1 MVLRLCWS
9 CSRSPTSPGRPCG
22 GTVCYEVVMI
32 GDQPQT
38 VPALLLAAA
47 REFGSNLALV
57 DGATRC
63 DFAALADA
71 SLCVSAALAEY
82 GVRPGDRVGIWA
94 PNSSEWV
101 VAALGAACAGAVL
114 VPVNTRAKG
123 EEAAELLRRAR
134 CRLLFTTRGFLGA
147 DYPEM
152 LLESGVDLSIIERT
166 VLLSG
171 DVGTNE
177 LSWAALIAVAGS
189 RRHVASVDAD
199 DISHVQFTSG
209 TTGRPKG
216 AMLRHRAL
224 CGTTRDWVT
233 NVGLVAGDR
242 YCIVSPLF
250 HVSGHKTGV
259 LACLTAGATMY
270 PQATFDP
277 VAVMET
283 VQRERITVLPG
294 PPTIYQTLLAHP
306 RRVEFDLTSLRL
318 AVTGAASIPP
328 VLVEQMMSELGFRE
342 VITAYGITETT
353 GVVTMCRPGDEVT
366 LIAESSGRAVDSV
379 EVRIVTPDGD
389 EAPSG
394 ATGEIL
400 VRGYNVMAGYLD
412 DDAATQAAVDAEG
425 WFHSGDVGWVDD
437 RGNLRI
443 TDRLGDVFIVGGFN
457 AYPAEIEAVMTRH
470 AGIAQ
475 VAVIGEPDERLGEV
489 GCAFVVRRLGGNA
502 DALLTETVLLDWCRE
517 RLANYKVPR
526 RAIFVDAL
534 PQNASGKVLKHE
546 LRALGARVGLFSNR
560 NEPGDAP

>member
-1 MVLRLCWS
+1 
-9 CSRSPTSPGRPCG
+9 
-22 GTVCYEVVMI
+22 MI
-32 GDQPQT
+32 DEQAQT

-47 REFGSNLALV
+47 RDFGPALALV
-57 DGATRC
+57 DGDNRF
-63 DFAALADA
+63 DFAGLADA
-71 SLCVSAALAEY
+71 SLRVSAALADS

-114 VPVNTRAKG
+114 VPINTRAKG
-123 EEAAELLRRAR
+123 EEAADLLRRAR

-147 DYPEM
+147 NYPEM
-152 LLESGVDLSIIERT
+152 LLASGVDLSIIERT
-166 VLLSG
+166 VILRG
-171 DVGTNE
+171 DVGADE
-177 LSWAALIAVAGS
+177 LSWAALVEVAGTH
-189 RRHVASVDAD
+189 RHLAPVDAE

-233 NVGLVAGDR
+233 NVGLVVGDR

-306 RRVEFDLTSLRL
+306 RRVEFDLASLRL
-318 AVTGAASIPP
+318 AVTGAASIPS
-328 VLVEQMMSELGFRE
+328 VLVERMMSELGFRE

-353 GVVTMCRPGDEVT
+353 GVVTMCRPGDEVN
-366 LIAESSGRAVDSV
+366 LIAESSGRAVDGV
-379 EVRIVTPDGD
+379 EVRIVTPEGD
-389 EAPSG
+389 EALVG
-394 ATGEIL
+394 ATGEIF

-412 DDAATQAAVDAEG
+412 DDAATQAAVDADG

-443 TDRLGDVFIVGGFN
+443 TDRLGDIFIVGGFN
-457 AYPAEIEAVMTRH
+457 AYPAEIEAVMARH
-470 AGIAQ
+470 AEVAQ

-489 GCAFVVRRLGGNA
+489 GCAFVVLRAGRDT
-502 DALLTETVLLDWCRE
+502 DASLTEATLLAWCRE
-517 RLANYKVPR
+517 RLSNYKVPR

-546 LRALGARVGLFSNR
+546 LRALAARGSLSSYR

>member
-1 MVLRLCWS
+1 
-9 CSRSPTSPGRPCG
+9 
-22 GTVCYEVVMI
+22 MI
-32 GDQPQT
+32 DEQAQT

-47 REFGSNLALV
+47 RDFGPALALV
-57 DGATRC
+57 DGDNRF
-63 DFAALADA
+63 DFAGLADA
-71 SLCVSAALAEY
+71 SLRVSAALADS

-101 VAALGAACAGAVL
+101 VAALGTACAGAVL

-123 EEAAELLRRAR
+123 EEAADLLRRAR

-147 DYPEM
+147 NYPEM
-152 LLESGVDLSIIERT
+152 LLASGVDLSIIERT
-166 VLLSG
+166 VILRG
-171 DVGTNE
+171 DVGADE
-177 LSWAALIAVAGS
+177 LSWAALVELAGTY
-189 RRHVASVDAD
+189 RHLAPVDAE

-233 NVGLVAGDR
+233 NVGLVVGDR

-277 VAVMET
+277 VVVMET

-306 RRVEFDLTSLRL
+306 RRVEFDLASLRL
-318 AVTGAASIPP
+318 AVTGAASIPS
-328 VLVEQMMSELGFRE
+328 VLVERMMSELGFRE

-353 GVVTMCRPGDEVT
+353 GVVTMCRPGDEVN
-366 LIAESSGRAVDSV
+366 LIAESSGRAVDGV
-379 EVRIVTPDGD
+379 EVRIVTPEGD
-389 EAPSG
+389 EALVG

-412 DDAATQAAVDAEG
+412 DDAATQAAVDADG

-443 TDRLGDVFIVGGFN
+443 TDRLGDIFIVGGFN
-457 AYPAEIEAVMTRH
+457 AYPAEIEAVMARH
-470 AGIAQ
+470 AEVAQ

-489 GCAFVVRRLGGNA
+489 GCAFVVLRAGRDT
-502 DALLTETVLLDWCRE
+502 DASLTEATLLAWCRE
-517 RLANYKVPR
+517 RLSNYKVPR

-546 LRALGARVGLFSNR
+546 LRALAARGSLSSYR